1 MSEEA
6 KSTKETKSTEEKKST
21 SRKLTMED
29 IIDSNNSNNSNK
41 KNNKNYNSND
51 IPKNQKVFGHNKR
64 IKPWRTGTKSQ
75 QQIVPKGFKKG
86 FRG

>member
-1 MSEEA
+1 MPEIPKE
-6 KSTKETKSTEEKKST
+6 STG
-21 SRKLTMED
+21 RKLTIED
-29 IIDSNNSNNSNK
+29 LIGSNNK
-41 KNNKNYNSND
+41 TNNKNTSNLNSND

>member
-1 MSEEA
+1 MSEVP
-6 KSTKETKSTEEKKST
+6 KETPSSSK
-21 SRKLTMED
+21 KLTMED
-29 IIDSNNSNNSNK
+29 LINFGCVSD
-41 KNNKNYNSND
+41 NKNKSNDKNSNSND

-75 QQIVPKGFKKG
+75 QQIAPKGFKKG